1 MFLKLGFEFENI
13 LYPWPQP
20 EGPYKIGSACL
31 SFCLS
36 VSFLRIGSLVFSE
49 TQHGVRGPYLVI
61 CDRAGFFGKNPHR
74 AKTTE
79 NGQKWPK
86 NMGFGLFRKIT
97 SLVLSGICVK

>member
-31 SFCLS
+31 SFRLS

-49 TQHGVRGPYLVI
+49 
-61 CDRAGFFGKNPHR
+61 
-74 AKTTE
+74 
-79 NGQKWPK
+79 
-86 NMGFGLFRKIT
+86 
-97 SLVLSGICVK
+97 S